1 MAEVWGLLGF
11 FPFKGVRK
19 IDLWQLGSFVFGI
32 YLAIPATEHFL
43 RAAIISSR
51 PALVN

>member
-1 MAEVWGLLGF
+1 MLGF

-43 RAAIISSR
+43 RAAIMNRTST
-51 PALVN
+51 LVN